1 MILRLTVELP
11 LVGDLLEFHGV
22 SVAHQQVPDV
32 HARAAVEDEEERRST
47 ATPAHALDRRAARG
61 VRPRDQR
68 SFARRVMQAQCAV
81 FTSGLQVHATT
92 INHYTSCLNN
102 TV

>member
-32 HARAAVEDEEERRST
+32 HARAAVEDEEE
-47 ATPAHALDRRAARG
+47 
-61 VRPRDQR
+61 
-68 SFARRVMQAQCAV
+68 
-81 FTSGLQVHATT
+81 
-92 INHYTSCLNN
+92 
-102 TV
+102 